1 MVQEPQEGGRQDSG
15 SCDTKGLLGPC
26 PRITSSNGPTTDQGD
41 SRAFWAW
48 GFFVEFPAPQEYPQ
62 TSPLPHLPHSS
73 TGRCHL
79 WLSEGEP
86 LSRAKENMSKSLDGR
101 VELP

>member
-1 MVQEPQEGGRQDSG
+1 MVQGPQEGGRQDSG

-26 PRITSSNGPTTDQGD
+26 PRIASSNGPTTDKGD

-73 TGRCHL
+73 RGRCHL

-86 LSRAKENMSKSLDGR
+86 RSRAKENMSKSLDGR